1 MSERVQR
8 PKSEKRA
15 AGNPR
20 RNALFGLVLKTCSL
34 RRLDGGVRSQIRTR
48 LPVIWPNIRVIFDKN
63 REPVAKNVRKAC
75 GTATFR
81 ISDYFNIREEQGAW
95 LPAITDQQVSER
107 RTARAH

>member
-1 MSERVQR
+1 L
-8 PKSEKRA
+8 A
-15 AGNPR
+15 
-20 RNALFGLVLKTCSL
+20 
-34 RRLDGGVRSQIRTR
+34 
-48 LPVIWPNIRVIFDKN
+48 NIRVIFDKN

-95 LPAITDQQVSER
+95 LPGITDQQRSEL

>member
-1 MSERVQR
+1 MR
-8 PKSEKRA
+8 KSHA
-15 AGNPR
+15 NPSPCYL
-20 RNALFGLVLKTCSL
+20 A
-34 RRLDGGVRSQIRTR
+34 
-48 LPVIWPNIRVIFDKN
+48 NIRVIFDKN